1 LSSNSIKVVAQPN
14 PALGSDTKILK
25 EGVYTLKATNFPSA
39 ATVNATGAG
48 EYVWKFGSALLTPKT
63 YITKVKTAGD
73 YTVAR
78 KYLYTIDGTPLTCI
92 TDAVKYTYAVD
103 PDYSGVAVYPNPI
116 TATSSTDLTAKVQIQ
131 ILEDWT
137 NGEITLFDMVGRPV
151 YAGKI
156 ANTDG
161 TSILEVSGLAN
172 GIYILQ
178 IKADGGKSFVGKVIV
193 NK

>member
-1 LSSNSIKVVAQPN
+1 MQLFLLVFGLQTAQAQEAVITVGSDATGSAGTVAYSIGQIVYTTNTGINGIVAQGVQQPFEIQTV
-14 PALGSDTKILK
+14 LGAD
-25 EGVYTLKATNFPSA
+25 NF
-39 ATVNATGAG
+39 NIN
-48 EYVWKFGSALLTPKT
+48 LQL
-63 YITKVKTAGD
+63 
-73 YTVAR
+73 
-78 KYLYTIDGTPLTCI
+78 
-92 TDAVKYTYAVD
+92 
-103 PDYSGVAVYPNPI
+103 AVYPNPI